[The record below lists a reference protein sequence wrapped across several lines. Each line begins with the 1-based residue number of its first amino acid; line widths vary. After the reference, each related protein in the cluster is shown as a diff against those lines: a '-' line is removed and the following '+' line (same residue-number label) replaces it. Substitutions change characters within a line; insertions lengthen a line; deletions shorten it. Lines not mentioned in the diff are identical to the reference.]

1 MLKIRLQR
9 VGRKHDPSFRVVV
22 TDSRFAAQSGKALE
36 VLGSYNPR
44 FDNPT
49 LKEDRIKEWI
59 AKGAQPSGTVH
70 NILVGAGIIKG
81 KKVNV
86 LPKKAPIKKD
96 LDADESASVKEGE
109 DLSADESASVKEAEA
124 EAPVA
129 TEEAASAE
137 EVAVEEKTEEAVP
150 DTSPTEEK
158 TEEVQEETAP
168 EAPTEVEASPEEVP
182 AKEEK

>member
-59 AKGAQPSGTVH
+59 GKGAQVSDTVH

-81 KKVNV
+81 KKVNA
-86 LPKKAPIKKD
+86 LPKK
-96 LDADESASVKEGE
+96 V
-109 DLSADESASVKEAEA
+109 
-124 EAPVA
+124 APV
-129 TEEAASAE
+129 
-137 EVAVEEKTEEAVP
+137 K
-150 DTSPTEEK
+150 
-158 TEEVQEETAP
+158 EEVQEEAPAAPASEATSEVAPAEEKEAESPVEETASETP
-168 EAPTEVEASPEEVP
+168 AEEKVEEAPTEEAAPEAEDLSASEEAS
-182 AKEEK
+182 AKEEEKKEE

>member
-59 AKGAQPSGTVH
+59 AKGAQTSGTVH
-70 NILVGAGIIKG
+70 NILVGAGIIEG

-86 LPKKAPIKKD
+86 LPKKAPIKK
-96 LDADESASVKEGE
+96 ENE
-109 DLSADESASVKEAEA
+109 DQNADESASVKEAEA

-129 TEEAASAE
+129 EEASSETPADQNSSEEELVKEEAAPEALAE
-137 EVAVEEKTEEAVP
+137 EKA
-150 DTSPTEEK
+150 
-158 TEEVQEETAP
+158 EETSQE
-168 EAPTEVEASPEEVP
+168 EAPTEAEASEDAPAEEEEK
-182 AKEEK
+182 KEE

>member
-49 LKEDRIKEWI
+49 LKKDRIKEWI
-59 AKGAQPSGTVH
+59 AKGAQTSGTVH
-70 NILVGAGIIKG
+70 NILVGAGIIEG

-86 LPKKAPIKKD
+86 LPKKAPIKK
-96 LDADESASVKEGE
+96 ESE
-109 DLSADESASVKEAEA
+109 EA
-124 EAPVA
+124 EAPA
-129 TEEAASAE
+129 AEEASSTPADPNSS
-137 EVAVEEKTEEAVP
+137 EEKSVKEEA
-150 DTSPTEEK
+150 
-158 TEEVQEETAP
+158 AP
-168 EAPTEVEASPEEVP
+168 EAPAEETPAEEAPTEAEASEDAPAEEEEK
-182 AKEEK
+182 KEE

>member
-59 AKGAQPSGTVH
+59 AKGAQVSGTVH

-86 LPKKAPIKKD
+86 LPKKAPIKK
-96 LDADESASVKEGE
+96 ENE
-109 DLSADESASVKEAEA
+109 DQNADESASVKEAEA
-124 EAPVA
+124 EAP
-129 TEEAASAE
+129 
-137 EVAVEEKTEEAVP
+137 AVEEAPSEAP
-150 DTSPTEEK
+150 ADPNSSEEK
-158 TEEVQEETAP
+158 SVKEETAP
-168 EAPTEVEASPEEVP
+168 EASAEETSAEEAPTEAESSEDAPAEEEEK
-182 AKEEK
+182 KEE